1 MDTICIILYIYI
13 YIILYYTICIAVLA
27 WGVGG
32 GGGFYDNSIYRTG
45 IPILPYL
52 PCHSRVELGGSWLW
66 VFGHRWAKYRDAYVV
81 ERMEKGREGCDDMV

>member
-1 MDTICIILYIYI
+1 MDTICIYIYI
-13 YIILYYTICIAVLA
+13 YIIILYDMYCSSSL
-27 WGVGG
+27 GGGG